1 MPAIAH
7 SKPPPLRHATIPGRV
22 PFVYPRTGTKNMSNE
37 ELIAEARSGY
47 SGQEWVK
54 DHHPHSAVGLALRLA
69 DALEAAQQPTTE
81 YAIVG
86 AVSGRYIP
94 LSKNDAERVA
104 ERGDSRAFTRT
115 VGDWHPLTPP
125 ATETENT

>member
-1 MPAIAH
+1 
-7 SKPPPLRHATIPGRV
+7 
-22 PFVYPRTGTKNMSNE
+22 MSNE

-69 DALEAAQQPTTE
+69 DALEAAQPKTVSTHDE
-81 YAIVG
+81 LLMLEPG
-86 AVSGRYIP
+86 AVI
-94 LSKNDAERVA
+94 
-104 ERGDSRAFTRT
+104 RGPQRNGEVYVKGSYVDFWAPGSVVSWNSFSLMPRGPFT
-115 VGDWHPLTPP
+115 VLFTPP